1 LIGEYYGDERKLGK
15 SRRLDRPL
23 RF

>member
-1 LIGEYYGDERKLGK
+1 LIGEYYVDERKLGK